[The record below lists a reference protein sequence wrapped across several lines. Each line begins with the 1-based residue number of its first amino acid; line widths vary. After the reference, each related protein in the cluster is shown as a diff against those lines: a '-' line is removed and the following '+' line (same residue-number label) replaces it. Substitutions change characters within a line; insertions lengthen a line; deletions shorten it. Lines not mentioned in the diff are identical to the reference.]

1 MMVIN
6 HSKQLIILSLV
17 AMLLLHGANQAF
29 KTADHPVISCYA
41 ATIASVSP
49 RPNHCIVLH

>member
-17 AMLLLHGANQAF
+17 AMLLLLHDGNQPFETAN
-29 KTADHPVISCYA
+29 HPVINCDA
-41 ATIASVSP
+41 AAA
-49 RPNHCIVLH
+49 